1 MIKKSVLIKL
11 VLVFLYSVF
20 VFQSAGVHAFAGGIE
35 DIKIVKIS
43 PVDQTAVVK
52 SPGERLKIVR
62 VGEDLIKNGPIAM
75 ISSDKLV
82 IEHQENGRIET
93 IIFRLQEDGQTIDRI
108 SPTPGKT
115 EHLLEV
121 LQGGPVPENGGN

>member
-1 MIKKSVLIKL
+1 MMNKTFIVWIVIL
-11 VLVFLYSVF
+11 FLYSVF
-20 VFQSAGVHAFAGGIE
+20 VFQSAGVPAFADRIE

-52 SPGERLKIVR
+52 IPGERLKLVR
-62 VGEDLIKNGPIAM
+62 VGEDLIESVRITM
-75 ISSDKLV
+75 ISNDKLV

-93 IIFRLQEDGQTIDRI
+93 IIFRLQEDEQTIDRI

-115 EHLLEV
+115 EPLLEV
-121 LQGGPVPENGGN
+121 LQGGPAPGPGGD